1 MLSDMGGV
9 FGFFLGV
16 TMVNCVKKTWS
27 YAARSR
33 SAISKRNFS
42 TAFRFRRTPKM
53 KFQSM
58 VSTNQTPFWQ
68 RCSNSEQ
75 AEQTQR
81 YEVVIRGPLDGKN
94 SAPEAYSPNP
104 EAPPPYKE
112 TA

>member
-33 SAISKRNFS
+33 SAFAKRNFS
-42 TAFRFRRTPKM
+42 TAFRFGRTPKM

-58 VSTNQTPFWQ
+58 VSTNQTSFWQ
-68 RCSNSEQ
+68 RCSNNDQ
-75 AEQTQR
+75 GEQTQR
-81 YEVVIRGPLDGKN
+81 YEVVIRGPLDKN
-94 SAPEAYSPNP
+94 SAHSPNP

>member
-94 SAPEAYSPNP
+94 SASESYSPNP